1 MPPSRSRRPENPTN
15 PPQQPETRQPAPR
28 PGPRPL
34 PLHLATANLILLSSL
49 AAWPSV
55 KLGWPLWKPPDN
67 SPGSNPGSSADALR
81 QSLATLPSDVF
92 AKALAEEAF
101 SRLTALNGGIQAY
114 RDTPYRRPPDSA
126 PVLLTEGSARVLDL
140 GRHYGSDGLPV
151 LMVPSLVNRHY
162 VLDLAP
168 GQSPDQGPNQGP
180 NQGQSLAQY
189 LARRGLRP
197 LLVDWGEPGEAEL
210 RFDLTAYIAR
220 IARWLR
226 RLKRETGKPP
236 LLLGYCMGGNLA
248 LAAALQAPQA
258 VAGLALLATPWDFHA
273 GGAHQAA
280 LVKSLAP
287 ILAPPPAQE
296 GETPTAMAVDM
307 LQTFFW
313 ALDPLTALKKFNQF
327 SRLEPESDAA
337 QRFVAMEDWLNDGI
351 PLAGPVARECLLQ
364 WYGENTPAREKWL
377 VGGKPVQPGLW
388 RKPAIVVL
396 PERDKLVPKAGAEAL
411 WRALPDA
418 QRHDAPSGH
427 IGMVVGPRAE
437 AGLWQPLAD
446 WLLAAAKPA

>member
-1 MPPSRSRRPENPTN
+1 MARPENPKN
-15 PPQQPETRQPAPR
+15 PPQPDPRPEPRPEPR

-49 AAWPSV
+49 AAWPNA
-55 KLGWPLWKPPDN
+55 KLGWPPWKPDILPPD
-67 SPGSNPGSSADALR
+67 DASRLR
-81 QSLATLPSDVF
+81 EGLASVPSDAF
-92 AKALAEEAF
+92 TQALAEEAL
-101 SRLTALNGGIQAY
+101 SRLATLNSGIQAY
-114 RDTPYRRPPDSA
+114 RDTPYRRPPDTA
-126 PVLLTEGSARVLDL
+126 PALLAEGSARLLDL
-140 GRHYGSDGLPV
+140 GQQYGAGDGLPPDSQPV

-168 GQSPDQGPNQGP
+168 Q
-180 NQGQSLAQY
+180 QSLAQY

-197 LLVDWGEPGEAEL
+197 LLVDWGEPGKAEL
-210 RFDLTAYIAR
+210 HFDLTAYIAR

-226 RLKRETGKPP
+226 RLKRETGKPV

-258 VAGLALLATPWDFHA
+258 VSALTLLATPWDFHA

-287 ILAPPPAQE
+287 ILAPPPAKA
-296 GETPTAMAVDM
+296 GEPPMPMAVDM

-313 ALDPLTALKKFNQF
+313 ALDPLTALKKFAQF
-327 SRLEPESDAA
+327 SRLEPDSDAA
-337 QRFVAMEDWLNDGI
+337 HRFVAMEDWLNDGI

-364 WYGENTPAREKWL
+364 WYGENTPAAETWR
-377 VGGKPVQPGLW
+377 VGGKPVRPGDW
-388 RKPAIVVL
+388 RKPALVVL

-411 WRALPDA
+411 WRALPGA

-446 WLLAAAKPA
+446 WLLTAGKTG

>member
-1 MPPSRSRRPENPTN
+1 MAHPENPKN
-15 PPQQPETRQPAPR
+15 PPQPDPRPETR

-49 AAWPSV
+49 AAWPNA
-55 KLGWPLWKPPDN
+55 KLGWPPWKPDILPPD
-67 SPGSNPGSSADALR
+67 DASRLR
-81 QSLATLPSDVF
+81 EALASVPSDAF
-92 AKALAEEAF
+92 AKALAEEAL
-101 SRLTALNGGIQAY
+101 SRLAALNGGIQAY
-114 RDTPYRRPPDSA
+114 RDTPYRRPPDAA
-126 PVLLTEGSARVLDL
+126 PVLLAEGSARVLDL
-140 GRHYGSDGLPV
+140 GRHYGSSDGLPPDSQPV

-168 GQSPDQGPNQGP
+168 Q
-180 NQGQSLAQY
+180 QSLAQY

-210 RFDLTAYIAR
+210 HYDLTAYIER

-226 RLKRETGKPP
+226 RLKRDTGKPV

-248 LAAALQAPQA
+248 LAAALRAPQA
-258 VAGLALLATPWDFHA
+258 VSALALLATPWDFHA

-287 ILAPPPAQE
+287 ILAPPPAQDDA
-296 GETPTAMAVDM
+296 PPQPMAVDM

-313 ALDPLTALKKFNQF
+313 ALDPLTALKKFAQF
-327 SRLEPESDAA
+327 SRLEPDSEAA
-337 QRFVAMEDWLNDGI
+337 RRFTAMEDWLNDGI

-364 WYGENTPAREKWL
+364 WYGENTPAQEKWL
-377 VGGKPVQPGLW
+377 VGGKPVRPGAW
-388 RKPAIVVL
+388 RKPALVVL

-411 WRALPDA
+411 WRTLPGA

-446 WLLAAAKPA
+446 WLLTAGKTA

>member
-1 MPPSRSRRPENPTN
+1 MPRPENPTN
-15 PPQQPETRQPAPR
+15 PPPQAKTR

-55 KLGWPLWKPPDN
+55 KLGWPLWKPGSGPHPDT
-67 SPGSNPGSSADALR
+67 ADALR
-81 QSLATLPSDVF
+81 QNLASQPAEAF
-92 AKALAEEAF
+92 AKALAEEALN
-101 SRLTALNGGIQAY
+101 RLTALNTGIQAY
-114 RDTPYRRPPDSA
+114 RDTPYRRPADTA
-126 PVLLTEGSARVLDL
+126 PAILSEGSARVLDL
-140 GRHYGSDGLPV
+140 GRHYGSDGQPV

-168 GQSPDQGPNQGP
+168 GQGA
-180 NQGQSLAQY
+180 NQGQSLAAY
-189 LARRGLRP
+189 LARRGLHP

-210 RFDLTAYIAR
+210 DFDLTAYIER

-226 RLKRETGKPP
+226 RLKRDNGKPV

-248 LAAALQAPQA
+248 LAAALRAPQA
-258 VAGLALLATPWDFHA
+258 VQALALLATPWDFHA

-287 ILAPPPAQE
+287 ILAPAPAKP
-296 GETPTAMAVDM
+296 GEKPQPMAVDM
-307 LQTFFW
+307 LQSFFW
-313 ALDPLTALKKFNQF
+313 ALDPLTALKKFSQF
-327 SRLEPESDAA
+327 SRLEPDSDAA
-337 QRFVAMEDWLNDGI
+337 LRFTAMEDWLNDGI
-351 PLAGPVARECLLQ
+351 PLAGPVARECLLE
-364 WYGENTPAREKWL
+364 WYGENTPAASKWL
-377 VGGKPVQPGLW
+377 VAGKPVQPAEW
-388 RKPAIVVL
+388 RKPAMVVL

-418 QRHDAPSGH
+418 RRHDAPSGH

-437 AGLWQPLAD
+437 QGLWQPLAD
-446 WLLAAAKPA
+446 WLLETAKPA